1 MLVDIPLTFQK
12 VQKPHMLEYLGIPWI
27 PYSQTITLEY
37 ENLES
42 LEYKQQTSDVC
53 FFFVTLS
60 MLATALRP
68 LARIARMGFLNFD
81 SLIPLVI

>member
-1 MLVDIPLTFQK
+1 MTVDQTSNKENAGGHTFDIPKSSETT
-12 VQKPHMLEYLGIPWI
+12 HSGILGI
-27 PYSQTITLEY
+27 QTT
-37 ENLES
+37 
-42 LEYKQQTSDVC
+42 DVRRV